1 MDSKRLKQS
10 VNQLRNSFD
19 NWDIDKAITHS
30 KNETQTRDYLI
41 DPFFEILNYN
51 KMDDYSH
58 EYIAD
63 MDGKRGRRVDMAF
76 YFGKKNPSIL
86 VECKKATSK
95 LTDNNFRQLNEYCLY
110 TPSVKIAILTNG
122 VIYDF
127 YTRSKNKNT
136 ILNEHP
142 FFSFDI
148 SNFDY
153 ADLDMLAL
161 FNRQS
166 IEINNILEEA
176 KEIYFFNDFHEALY
190 KTLAYP
196 PEELVKLIFKK
207 MGGKR
212 TNDSIIKQ
220 ITELINSFSIRTAL
234 EKIRQKEISESNTG
248 IFTTVEE
255 TKAFNVIK
263 TILAMSSKIKNSDLD
278 RISYRDYKGSFKI
291 IVDKNQTKDICSLI
305 LRESSKIIEINGVRN
320 DIQDMSIAS
329 LTKYKKKLI
338 KSALNIL

>member
-1 MDSKRLKQS
+1 MDSKRLKQI
-10 VNQLRNSFD
+10 VNQFRKSFD
-19 NWDIDKAITHS
+19 NWDVDKAIAHS
-30 KNETQTRDYLI
+30 NDETQTRDYLI
-41 DPFFEILNYN
+41 NPFFEILNYN

-63 MDGKRGRRVDMAF
+63 MDGKRGRRVDMAI
-76 YFGKKNPSIL
+76 YLGKKKPSIF
-86 VECKKATSK
+86 VECKKATSR

-127 YTRSKNKNT
+127 YTRSKNQNT
-136 ILNEHP
+136 ILNERP

-148 SNFDY
+148 SNYDY

-166 IEINNILEEA
+166 IKLSDILEEA
-176 KEIYFFNDFHEALY
+176 ENIYFVNDFDEALY
-190 KTLAYP
+190 KTLSYP
-196 PEELVKLIFKK
+196 SEELIKLIFRK

-212 TNDSIIKQ
+212 TNDSIIEQ
-220 ITELINSFSIRTAL
+220 IAELINSVSIRTAL
-234 EKIRQKEISESNTG
+234 EKIIQKEISESNTG

-255 TKAFNVIK
+255 MKAFNVIK
-263 TILAMSSKIKNSDLD
+263 TIMAMSSKIKNSDLD

-291 IVDKNQTKDICSLI
+291 IVDENQTKDICSLI
-305 LRESSKIIEINGVRN
+305 LRDRSKIIEINGVRN
-320 DIQDMSIAS
+320 DIQDMSIKS
-329 LTKYKKKLI
+329 LTKFKRELI
-338 KSALNIL
+338 KSALNNL